1 MTLFKEYFRRI
12 EGEHLWS
19 KDSLAC
25 RIALLRIYMP
35 QIRFEFTEFVRMWN
49 AHPIRKQR
57 LRPHVVPG
65 KPWCLYMIPNPET
78 TQDCRVEFDNMR
90 WRELLS
96 IVERDGISLDD
107 YLPASTLEICDRIID
122 SFGGLSEQISENTR
136 DSPHLI
142 EYIRLRDE
150 LQRYIDAQH
159 QPVLSL
165 LPSPTG
171 SFDHIRS
178 LLNERIPLDEISA
191 VESEGEPELEVD
203 INES

>member
-1 MTLFKEYFRRI
+1 M
-12 EGEHLWS
+12 
-19 KDSLAC
+19 
-25 RIALLRIYMP
+25 
-35 QIRFEFTEFVRMWN
+35 
-49 AHPIRKQR
+49 
-57 LRPHVVPG
+57 
-65 KPWCLYMIPNPET
+65 PNPET

-96 IVERDGISLDD
+96 IAERDGISLDD

-122 SFGGLSEQISENTR
+122 SFDRLSEQISENTR